1 MTHGVNTE
9 IKKRQKDETCK
20 ALARK
25 QVELDSLEEEE
36 KSRRNRTVTPPFYV
50 TERHGLVY
58 RIKKVEK
65 LSMHIL
71 EKK

>member
-36 KSRRNRTVTPPFYV
+36 KSRRNRIVTLP
-50 TERHGLVY
+50 LLLCY
-58 RIKKVEK
+58 RKARSGISYKE
-65 LSMHIL
+65 S
-71 EKK
+71 

>member
-1 MTHGVNTE
+1 MQLLIIQPPDSHLHYRIGHQEIMTHGVNTE

-36 KSRRNRTVTPPFYV
+36 KSR
-50 TERHGLVY
+50 L
-58 RIKKVEK
+58 RIW
-65 LSMHIL
+65 ID
-71 EKK
+71 

>member
-20 ALARK
+20 AFARK

-36 KSRRNRTVTPPFYV
+36 KSRRNRIVTLP
-50 TERHGLVY
+50 LLCY
-58 RIKKVEK
+58 RKARSGISYKE
-65 LSMHIL
+65 S
-71 EKK
+71 

>member
-36 KSRRNRTVTPPFYV
+36 KSRRNRTVTP
-50 TERHGLVY
+50 LLLCY
-58 RIKKVEK
+58 RKARSGISYKE
-65 LSMHIL
+65 S
-71 EKK
+71 